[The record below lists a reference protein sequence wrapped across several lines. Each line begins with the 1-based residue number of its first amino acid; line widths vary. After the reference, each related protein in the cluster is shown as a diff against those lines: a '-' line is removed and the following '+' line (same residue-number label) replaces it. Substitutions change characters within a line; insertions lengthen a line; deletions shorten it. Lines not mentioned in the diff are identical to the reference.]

1 MDCIGLSH
9 GGVCLCEVV
18 PVGLPLAWTCQVEFV
33 ATWLFRSLFI
43 LLFCLGQVNGVSY
56 GVLSCMVELY
66 TIVRSYIVLPD

>member
-33 ATWLFRSLFI
+33 ATWLFRSLSFA
-43 LLFCLGQVNGVSY
+43 LLPGAGQWS
-56 GVLSCMVELY
+56 VLRSPFLHGGALHY
-66 TIVRSYIVLPD
+66 SKIVYSFA